1 MICNHQCSGNCRR
14 EGCNCACG
22 EFHEG
27 EKGHQHDFSQL
38 YPSGKMMCAS
48 CGEEPEF
55 PVMIASGIT
64 LENWETMLDKRFKY
78 VYHPNIKA
86 ENIIQDTTEI
96 KTFINELLVVFER
109 HIRNKISNENLGQN
123 KI

>member
-38 YPSGKMMCAS
+38 YPSGKMMCVS

-55 PVMIASGIT
+55 IT
-64 LENWETMLDKRFKY
+64 VENWETMLDKRFKH

-96 KTFINELLVVFER
+96 KTFINELLIAVEKNRSSITSKHV
-109 HIRNKISNENLGQN
+109 K
-123 KI
+123 K